1 MAFYTDG
8 VVPWNSLDDNTRG
21 PLASELESG
30 YPCGEADQKLFNW
43 TAGWPVGNIWNMILQ
58 SGITPDTDKLLDL
71 ARAVQAGKV
80 NYAVAAG
87 TANALTAALSPVPAS
102 LTVGIAINI
111 LITAENT
118 SAATLNL
125 NGTGALPIR
134 TMGGAAL
141 QRGDLQVGAI
151 VRLIYSG
158 TAWLLGGGLA
168 RSEVPQVPTADVV
181 LYVRTDGNDN
191 NDGGANTSARA
202 FATIQ
207 KAIDT
212 VTSRF
217 SASSSFGVRIILG
230 NAGTY
235 AAAINNRYPGAITIE
250 GGGGSY
256 LITGGDVGIGAP
268 CAFASRVGRVT
279 LKTLGLVNTATSG
292 TAVSAASLGGFL
304 ALDTVDIRSLL
315 NNVNYMPIYIVENGV
330 GSILNQIVV
339 NGGDGT
345 QRQMRALVHV
355 DTGGIFNGAPSTSPC
370 TIFIAPTS
378 WTAGAADAVL
388 SGVARFANVTM
399 SPSGSFA
406 GPRFNVASNGVIDT
420 SGGGANYFPGSTAGT
435 QATGGQYL

>member
-1 MAFYTDG
+1 MKYYAPYGSPDPDAG
-8 VVPWNSLDDNTRG
+8 YVDKDVPGAVRG
-21 PLASELESG
+21 SAVPAKAIERPQREIVSVIAGAGLEPEDSN
-30 YPCGEADQKLFNW
+30 Q
-43 TAGWPVGNIWNMILQ
+43 
-58 SGITPDTDKLLDL
+58 L
-71 ARAVQAGKV
+71 ARAIQSGKLV
-80 NYAVAAG
+80 YGAAG
-87 TANALTAALSPVPAS
+87 GSANALTVTLPVSPLALGIGLTINVLIAS
-102 LTVGIAINI
+102 
-111 LITAENT
+111 ENT
-118 SAATLNL
+118 GAATLNL
-125 NGTGALPIR
+125 NGLGPLPIR
-134 TMGGAAL
+134 TVAGAAL
-141 QRGDLQVGAI
+141 QRGDLQAGSI
-151 VRLIYSG
+151 VRLVCTG
-158 TAWLLGGGLA
+158 AAWLLGGGLA
-168 RSEVPQVPTADVV
+168 RSEVPQVPTSDVI
-181 LYVRTDGNDN
+181 LYVRTDGSDS
-191 NDGGANTSARA
+191 NDGGANTSLRA

-212 VTSRF
+212 VTARF
-217 SASSSFGVRIILG
+217 SASSSFGVRIVLG

-315 NNVNYMPIYIVENGV
+315 NNSNYMPIYIVENGV

-345 QRQMRALVHV
+345 QRQMRALVHA

-370 TIFIAPTS
+370 TVFIAPTS
-378 WTAGAADAVL
+378 WAAGAADAVL
-388 SGVARFANVTM
+388 SGVVRFSNVTM

-420 SGGGANYFPGSTAGT
+420 SGGGANYFPGGSAGV